1 MRFWLMVAFM
11 IVTISPLFIMR
22 LVSLND
28 IRSQLEARR
37 MTEVSNYAL
46 MLSNQIARSDFYEDP
61 ENLKE
66 YVTDMNQSA
75 SVYSGRILVID
86 NNYKILQD
94 TYGTLEGLTSIS
106 EETIDAMQ
114 GEIVRTVDHETTM
127 VEVSV
132 PVRNEDSDD
141 VIGVVQMY
149 ASTSDITSTL
159 TSISKNYNHIMLIL
173 AVICILASLAIA
185 RLFTRPLINVAGA
198 MDRIGEGHFDEEVHM
213 EGFSEIEMI
222 SDSFNLMLN
231 RMRQLEESRQEFVS
245 NVSHELKT
253 PITSVKVLA
262 DSLNMQEDVPVELYK
277 EFMQDIV
284 SEIDRETRIINDLL
298 TLVKMDKTVDDLNVS
313 TVNINQML
321 EMLIK
326 RLKPI
331 AGKKNVELVFE
342 SFRQVNAEVDE
353 VKLNLA
359 LMNLV
364 ENGIKYN
371 ISGGYVKTS
380 LDADKEF
387 FYVKVKDSGIGI
399 PEAYQ
404 DQIFDRFYRVD
415 KARSRETGGTGLGL
429 AITKQIILLHEGV
442 IRVMSKE
449 DEGSTFVVRIP
460 LKFEK
465 RKVTTERNTQEV
477 SQDA

>member
-1 MRFWLMVAFM
+1 
-11 IVTISPLFIMR
+11 
-22 LVSLND
+22 
-28 IRSQLEARR
+28 
-37 MTEVSNYAL
+37 MTEASNYAL
-46 MLSNQIARSDFYEDP
+46 MLANQIGRGDFFENEDNQ
-61 ENLKE
+61 EAYL
-66 YVTDMNQSA
+66 TDVYQSA
-75 SVYSGRILVID
+75 SMYNGRILVID
-86 NNYKILQD
+86 DNYKILQD
-94 TYGTLEGLTSIS
+94 TYETLENLTSIS
-106 EETIDAMQ
+106 QETIQAMQ
-114 GEIVRTVDHETTM
+114 GEVVRTFDHDAKM
-127 VEVSV
+127 VEISV
-132 PVRNEDSDD
+132 PVYDEKSEK

-149 ASTSDITSTL
+149 ASTSDITTTL
-159 TSISKNYNHIMLIL
+159 SSISKSYNNIMLIL
-173 AVICILASLAIA
+173 AVICVLVSMSIA
-185 RLFTRPLINVAGA
+185 RIFTRPLIDVAGA

-262 DSLNMQEDVPVELYK
+262 DSLNMQDNVPVELYK

-313 TVNINQML
+313 MVNINQML
-321 EMLIK
+321 EMMIK

-399 PEAYQ
+399 PEEYQ
-404 DQIFDRFYRVD
+404 NHIFDRFYRVD

-460 LKFEK
+460 LKYERK
-465 RKVTTERNTQEV
+465 RVTTEKITQEV

>member
-1 MRFWLMVAFM
+1 
-11 IVTISPLFIMR
+11 
-22 LVSLND
+22 
-28 IRSQLEARR
+28 

-46 MLSNQIARSDFYEDP
+46 MLSNQIARSDFYENDA
-61 ENLKE
+61 EQAAYL
-66 YVTDMNQSA
+66 TDMNQSA
-75 SVYSGRILVID
+75 AMYNGRIIVID
-86 NNYKILQD
+86 GNYKILQD
-94 TYGTLEGLTSIS
+94 TYGTLKNLTSIS
-106 EETIDAMQ
+106 EETIEAMQ
-114 GEIVRTVDHETTM
+114 GEMVRTVDHEANM
-127 VEVSV
+127 VEISV
-132 PVRNEDSDD
+132 PVQREKDNE
-141 VIGVVQMY
+141 VMGVVQMY
-149 ASTSDITSTL
+149 ASTADITTTL
-159 TSISKNYNHIMLIL
+159 SSISKSYTNIMFIL
-173 AVICILASLAIA
+173 VVICIIVSMAIA
-185 RLFTRPLINVAGA
+185 RIFTRPLINVAGA
-198 MDRIGEGHFDEEVHM
+198 MDRIGEGHFDETVHM

-262 DSLNMQEDVPVELYK
+262 DSLNMQDNVPVELYK

-284 SEIDRETRIINDLL
+284 SEIDRETHIINDLL

-313 TVNINQML
+313 MVNINQML

-399 PEAYQ
+399 PEEYQ
-404 DQIFDRFYRVD
+404 DHIFDRFYRVD

-465 RKVTTERNTQEV
+465 RRVTTEKITQEV
-477 SQDA
+477 SYDA